1 MVKLSFRLRELII
14 RELRKQ
20 NLLGNKVSKTRR
32 RRVSCSRWRE
42 GSVRHQF

>member
-1 MVKLSFRLRELII
+1 MVKLPFRLREMIN

-20 NLLGNKVSKTRR
+20 YLLGNKVSKIRR
-32 RRVSCSRWRE
+32 RRVSCSCWRE